1 MAFDSATM
9 AVLRSDDSNDDW
21 GWGTARLKLDLVA
34 ILEVPKG
41 VNACYLSVNVA
52 SMLRRREVE
61 RGGCGRAMRR
71 PVGGA
76 QLEA

>member
-41 VNACYLSVNVA
+41 VNACIS
-52 SMLRRREVE
+52 
-61 RGGCGRAMRR
+61 
-71 PVGGA
+71 
-76 QLEA
+76 Q